1 MQPKP
6 PESQSLDALLAQVS
20 RLHHHRAHEHL
31 DILGLYRG
39 QPPVLFTLWNQDGLT
54 HGELAEKLEITPATV
69 TRMIQRME
77 KTGFVQRRPDASD
90 ERISRVYLTE
100 AGRTVHA
107 KLQSIRD
114 RMEVEYFAGFS
125 DEELVMLRSF
135 LLRIRENL
143 AHVTEGKLSIP

>member
-1 MQPKP
+1 MQPNP
-6 PESQSLDALLAQVS
+6 PEPQSMDALLAQVS

-39 QPPVLFTLWNQDGLT
+39 QPPVLFALWEQDGLT
-54 HGELAEKLEITPATV
+54 HSELAEKLEITPATI

-77 KTGFVQRRPDASD
+77 KAGFVQRRPDAKD

-100 AGRTVHA
+100 IGRAVHA
-107 KLQSIRD
+107 KLQSVRH
-114 RMEVEYFAGFS
+114 RMELEYFAGFS
-125 DEELVMLRSF
+125 DEELAMLRSF

-143 AHVTEGKLSIP
+143 ARVTEGKLSLS